1 MIQANEVVRI
11 ARASMDGISPS
22 RFVGGLSVESK
33 RVGLFGNQGLIRADG
48 DQNIASLEHV
58 SCVVLQL
65 QGEWE

>member
-1 MIQANEVVRI
+1 
-11 ARASMDGISPS
+11 MDGISPS
-22 RFVGGLSVESK
+22 RFVGGLSVKSK